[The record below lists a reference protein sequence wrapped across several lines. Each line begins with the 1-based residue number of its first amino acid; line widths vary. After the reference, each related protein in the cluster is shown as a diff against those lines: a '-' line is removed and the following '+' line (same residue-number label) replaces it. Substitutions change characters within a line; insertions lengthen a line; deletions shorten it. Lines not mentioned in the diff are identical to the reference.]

1 MGLIRRARPITQPHP
16 KPKKPTPRRL
26 HTSPFLSSPTHL
38 VPSLPPTR
46 APHHRHHGE
55 RPRAADPKA
64 ASPHLPNPSASGAA
78 RRGNGGGA
86 PLTVAMAR
94 ISRLRA
100 LSPVSRARARSA
112 PAWREVITIQL
123 RFDDQDAML
132 DDTLTSVL
140 SPELLPRRVIRM
152 LVIMLKLL
160 VQVVGHGGGGLN
172 LGAAGDR
179 HC

>member
-132 DDTLTSVL
+132 DDTLTW
-140 SPELLPRRVIRM
+140 ERRPGN
-152 LVIMLKLL
+152 LKLL
-160 VQVVGHGGGGLN
+160 VQVVGHGGGVHQGLN